1 MKTDTYT
8 PTKIETWPVQYE
20 AVKVWRETTAR
31 QCYGRFVSEGGFCA
45 LGVLGDG
52 TPMGGVKAA
61 RRLEIRD
68 PGSRLACPKC
78 DERKRIGFD
87 MVTHWNDGHR
97 LSFKEIADLAEA
109 YPHLVF
115 TS

>member
-20 AVKVWRETTAR
+20 AVKVWRETTAK
-31 QCYGRFVSEGGFCA
+31 QCTGALEFDGRFCA
-45 LGVLGDG
+45 LGLLGGYELASADYGINGDG
-52 TPMGGVKAA
+52 NED
-61 RRLEIRD
+61 R
-68 PGSRLACPKC
+68 CPIC
-78 DERKRIGFD
+78 GDILPVWRGLD
-87 MVTHWNDGHR
+87 MVAHWNDFHR